1 MSIKVNNMK
10 CNATMAFF
18 GWVLAASVLGLQLNS
33 VGQAEV
39 ALTHVHGLTYSADGK
54 RLFVPSHHGLAV
66 YGDGRWSKAPGP
78 EHDYMGFSSTKKY
91 FFSSGHPARGT
102 GLANPFGLIRSH
114 DGGRTWDKLGLEGQ
128 SDFHVLAAGY
138 ENNVVYVYNPA
149 PNSKMDRAGIY
160 YTGNSGFLWQ
170 RAEAAGLSGEIAG
183 LAVHPT
189 DPKSVAAATKS
200 GSYLSKDGGNRFE
213 PLLGGTQG
221 LAVFFELDGQHLWAS
236 AYDGAPKLYRIALND
251 KRRESVSVPPLTR
264 DAVAY
269 VAQNPVAQAEF
280 AIATFE
286 RSVYLSR
293 DRGKSWTPIADRGRG
308 P

>member
-1 MSIKVNNMK
+1 MPVALM
-10 CNATMAFF
+10 
-18 GWVLAASVLGLQLNS
+18 LGIQLNA
-33 VGQAEV
+33 VARAEIT
-39 ALTHVHGLTYSADGK
+39 LTHVHGLTYSADGK

-66 YGDGRWSKAPGP
+66 YNDGHWSKAPGP
-78 EHDYMGFSSTKKY
+78 EHDYMGFTSSKKY
-91 FFSSGHPARGT
+91 FFSSGHPQQGT
-102 GLANPFGLIRSH
+102 GFVNPFGLIRSD
-114 DGGRTWDKLGLEGQ
+114 DGGRTWNKFGLEGQ

-138 ENNVVYVYNPA
+138 ESNAIYVYNPA

-160 YTGNSGFLWQ
+160 YSENNGFLWR

-183 LAVHPT
+183 LSVHPT
-189 DPKSVAAATKS
+189 DPKRVAAATQR
-200 GSYLSKDGGNRFE
+200 GIYLSRDRGNRFE
-213 PLLGGTQG
+213 PLLSNVQG
-221 LAVFFELDGQHLWAS
+221 LAVFFDLDGQHLWAS
-236 AYDGAPKLYRIALND
+236 AYDGAPRFYRIALND

-269 VAQNPVAQAEF
+269 IAQNPAAQAEF

-308 P
+308 L